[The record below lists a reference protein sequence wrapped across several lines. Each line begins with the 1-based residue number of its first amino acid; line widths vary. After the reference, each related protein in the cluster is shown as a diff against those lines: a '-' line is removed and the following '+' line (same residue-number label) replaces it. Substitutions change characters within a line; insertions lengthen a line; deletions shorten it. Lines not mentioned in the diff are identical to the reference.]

1 MLTLEWAWIIP
12 IYSFG
17 AFVIVALF
25 GRYLPMRGAFIS
37 IVAVLAGFLTFWPM
51 LLDLLSLGLPSSF
64 GEYHFHREWFSIGD
78 LTVSWGIIADPLSIS
93 MLGLITLV
101 ALGVQVYSISYM
113 QGDARFGW
121 YFAVHALFAA
131 SMLTLVLADNLLLL
145 YAVWELVGLCSYL
158 LIGFWYERTSASE
171 AAKKAF
177 IVTRIGDVGLLLGI
191 LLLFLNTGTFDIS
204 ETIRQVV
211 NPLPGEEISNAAI
224 TASALLIF
232 LGAMGKSAQF
242 PLHVWLPDAMEGP
255 TPVSAL
261 IHAATMVIAGVF
273 LVSRLWPLYE
283 SVPDVQMV
291 IAIIG
296 TITALLGA
304 SLALVMTDLKRILAY
319 STISHLGFMMLALG
333 AGGLTAAVF
342 HLTAHG
348 IAKALLFLGA
358 GSIMHAMGGETDIR
372 KMGGLIRKMPVTA
385 TTFIIGSLSLAGI
398 PPLSGFFSK
407 DELLL
412 AVSDGLN
419 PVFLI
424 LLLIIS
430 ALSALY
436 MARVIKLVFLG
447 DGTKESAH
455 AHESPLLMLLPLILF
470 AGITLVMG
478 FSALN
483 ISTGFQGFGN
493 FIYSHAPHPFKFNFL
508 LALLGVLVA
517 GGGFIAGWLL
527 YSKEQSQVTTFKERF
542 AGIHKALE
550 GKLYIDEV
558 YQWAVN
564 ELALRTAQFI
574 SVFDRKVIN
583 DGAVNGSGNI
593 VIAAGLKL
601 RRHITGKL
609 YNYGIGML
617 LGLAVTV
624 ILFRLTPF

>member
-1 MLTLEWAWIIP
+1 
-12 IYSFG
+12 
-17 AFVIVALF
+17 
-25 GRYLPMRGAFIS
+25 
-37 IVAVLAGFLTFWPM
+37 
-51 LLDLLSLGLPSSF
+51 
-64 GEYHFHREWFSIGD
+64 
-78 LTVSWGIIADPLSIS
+78 
-93 MLGLITLV
+93 
-101 ALGVQVYSISYM
+101 
-113 QGDARFGW
+113 
-121 YFAVHALFAA
+121 
-131 SMLTLVLADNLLLL
+131 
-145 YAVWELVGLCSYL
+145 
-158 LIGFWYERTSASE
+158 
-171 AAKKAF
+171 
-177 IVTRIGDVGLLLGI
+177 
-191 LLLFLNTGTFDIS
+191 
-204 ETIRQVV
+204 
-211 NPLPGEEISNAAI
+211 
-224 TASALLIF
+224 
-232 LGAMGKSAQF
+232 
-242 PLHVWLPDAMEGP
+242 MEGP

-493 FIYSHAPHPFKFNFL
+493 FIYSHAPHPFKFNLL

-550 GKLYIDEV
+550 GKLYID
-558 YQWAVN
+558 
-564 ELALRTAQFI
+564 
-574 SVFDRKVIN
+574 
-583 DGAVNGSGNI
+583 
-593 VIAAGLKL
+593 
-601 RRHITGKL
+601 
-609 YNYGIGML
+609 GIGML